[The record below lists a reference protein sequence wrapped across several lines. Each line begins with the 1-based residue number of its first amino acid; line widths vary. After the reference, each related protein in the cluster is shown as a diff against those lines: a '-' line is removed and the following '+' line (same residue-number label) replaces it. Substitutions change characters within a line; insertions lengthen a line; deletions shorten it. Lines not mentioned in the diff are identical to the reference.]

1 MVGRAG
7 GPEAWPGGEV
17 VVSALTCRAGT
28 LLHVR
33 VQVSGTGTTRVTA
46 SVWADGTAEPTT
58 PQLVRTD
65 TTATLQAAGSVGLA
79 AYASG
84 TATAPD
90 AVRVTALEGAPGRLS
105 RPTSE
110 GPVGPQR
117 AAARDGL
124 VRPGPGA
131 PAARWGDRWPSVHH
145 NG

>member
-1 MVGRAG
+1 MVDRAG

-17 VVSALTCRAGT
+17 VVSTLTCRAGT

-79 AYASG
+79 AYTSG
-84 TATAPD
+84 TATAPV
-90 AVRVTALEGAPGRLS
+90 AVRVTALEVR
-105 RPTSE
+105 
-110 GPVGPQR
+110 PVG
-117 AAARDGL
+117 
-124 VRPGPGA
+124 
-131 PAARWGDRWPSVHH
+131 
-145 NG
+145 